1 MEKKFYGIF
10 VAGGQGLRM
19 GVSTP
24 KQFLDLEGEPVLQRS
39 IEKFLEACPSI
50 EVVTVLPREH
60 IDTWKKICS
69 QGSLTCR
76 QLLVEGGITRF
87 HSVKNALARI
97 PAGVTVLVHD
107 GVRPLLSVGF
117 IRRLIEESGTARA
130 LVPVISIADTLKSV
144 KIDED
149 GKMVPSQERD
159 PDRSLVRGAQTPQ
172 IFRSEDL
179 KAAYSLPYDTRFTDD
194 ASVAAAYGIPIT
206 YTEGEKYNLK
216 ITTPE
221 DLALAKLIFS

>member
-1 MEKKFYGIF
+1 MERKIFGIF
-10 VAGGQGLRM
+10 VAGGQGTRM
-19 GVSTP
+19 GLSTP

-39 IEKFLEACPSI
+39 IEKFLEACPSM

-60 IDTWKKICS
+60 VEVWKDICS
-69 QGSLTCR
+69 RGSLNCR
-76 QLLVEGGITRF
+76 QLLVAGGITRF
-87 HSVKNALARI
+87 HSVKNALERI
-97 PAGVTVLVHD
+97 PPGVTVLVHD

-130 LVPVISIADTLKSV
+130 LVPVVPVTDTLKSV
-144 KIDED
+144 KINDE
-149 GKMVPSQERD
+149 GKLVPSGLED
-159 PDRSLVRGAQTPQ
+159 PDRSTVRGAQTPQ

-179 KAAYSLPYDTRFTDD
+179 KAAYTQPYDIRYTDD

-206 YTEGEKYNLK
+206 YTEGEKYNFK

>member
-1 MEKKFYGIF
+1 M
-10 VAGGQGLRM
+10 AGGQGTRM
-19 GVSTP
+19 GLSTP

-39 IEKFLEACPSI
+39 IEKFLEACPSM

-60 IDTWKKICS
+60 VEVWKDICS
-69 QGSLTCR
+69 RGSLNCR
-76 QLLVEGGITRF
+76 QLLVAGGITRF
-87 HSVKNALARI
+87 HSVKNALERI
-97 PAGVTVLVHD
+97 PPGVTVLVHD

-130 LVPVISIADTLKSV
+130 LVPVVPVTDTLKSV
-144 KIDED
+144 KINDE
-149 GKMVPSQERD
+149 GKLVPSGLED
-159 PDRSLVRGAQTPQ
+159 PDRSTVRGAQTPQ

-179 KAAYSLPYDTRFTDD
+179 KAAYTQPYDIRYTDD

-206 YTEGEKYNLK
+206 YTEGEKYNFK

>member
-1 MEKKFYGIF
+1 MERKIFGIF
-10 VAGGQGLRM
+10 VAGGQGTRM

-24 KQFLDLEGEPVLQRS
+24 KQFLDLEGETVLQRS
-39 IEKFLEACPSI
+39 IEKFLEACPSM

-60 IDTWKKICS
+60 VEVWKDICS
-69 QGSLTCR
+69 RGSLNCR
-76 QLLVEGGITRF
+76 QLLVVGGITRF
-87 HSVKNALARI
+87 HSVKNALERI
-97 PAGVTVLVHD
+97 PPGVTVLVHD

-130 LVPVISIADTLKSV
+130 LVPVVPVADTLKSV
-144 KIDED
+144 KINDE
-149 GKMVPSQERD
+149 GKLVPSGLED
-159 PDRSLVRGAQTPQ
+159 PDRSTVRGAQTPQ

-179 KAAYSLPYDTRFTDD
+179 KAAYTQPYDIRYTDD

-206 YTEGEKYNLK
+206 YTEGEKYNFK

>member
-1 MEKKFYGIF
+1 M
-10 VAGGQGLRM
+10 AGGQGTRM
-19 GVSTP
+19 GLSTP

-39 IEKFLEACPSI
+39 IEKFLEACPSM

-60 IDTWKKICS
+60 VAVWKDICS
-69 QGSLTCR
+69 RGSLNCR
-76 QLLVEGGITRF
+76 QLLVAGGITRF
-87 HSVKNALARI
+87 HSVKNALERI
-97 PAGVTVLVHD
+97 PPGVTVLVHD

-130 LVPVISIADTLKSV
+130 LVPVVPVTDTLKSV
-144 KIDED
+144 KINDE
-149 GKMVPSQERD
+149 GKLVPSGLED
-159 PDRSLVRGAQTPQ
+159 PDRSTVRGAQTPQ

-179 KAAYSLPYDTRFTDD
+179 KAAYTQPYDIRYTDD

-206 YTEGEKYNLK
+206 YTEGEKYNFK